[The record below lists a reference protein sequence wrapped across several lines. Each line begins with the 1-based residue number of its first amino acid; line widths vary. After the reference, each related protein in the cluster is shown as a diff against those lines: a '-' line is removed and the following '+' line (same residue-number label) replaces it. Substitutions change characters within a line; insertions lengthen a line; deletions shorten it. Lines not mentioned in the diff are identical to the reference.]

1 MEQIK
6 ISAKNLGQVALED
19 FCERCFWIKLK
30 TANKLPWQIFP
41 GIFSSI
47 DAYTKK
53 CAHALLDQGFDHLPW
68 LKDIGGIARYH
79 KTPHHTKF
87 KTDFPGFGIT
97 LNGITDDIFELTDG
111 SFVIPDY
118 KTAKYT
124 ANQDKLL
131 PLYAIQ
137 LNGYKAIAEA
147 TGFDKVSSLWL
158 VYFEPA
164 TDEEDAKSR
173 TGIGGF
179 SMAFTAKPVQVAID
193 RPALDAALQKTREI
207 YDATVLPKKAEG
219 CKDCDS
225 MSGIIDLLA
234 KMPPL

>member
-19 FCERCFWIKLK
+19 FCPRCFWIKLK
-30 TANKLPWQIFP
+30 MANKLPWQIFP

-53 CAHALLDQGFDHLPW
+53 CAHALIDKGERTGWMQAMG
-68 LKDIGGIARYH
+68 DIRAYH
-79 KTPHHTKF
+79 KTPHWSKF
-87 KTDFPGFGIT
+87 KADFPEYGIT
-97 LNGITDDIFELTDG
+97 LNGIMDDIFELADE